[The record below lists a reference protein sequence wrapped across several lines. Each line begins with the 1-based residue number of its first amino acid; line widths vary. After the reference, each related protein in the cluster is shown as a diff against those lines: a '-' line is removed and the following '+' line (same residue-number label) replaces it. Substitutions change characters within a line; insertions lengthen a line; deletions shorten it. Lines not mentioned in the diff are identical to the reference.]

1 MSGLFSDL
9 AKKKWFVPL
18 LLFLIFLIA
27 LSSLGKREKAV
38 ETALSTEERLAAL
51 CNSVKGVSDAE
62 VMITYETTTATST
75 FLGRTDTGQSIL
87 GVAVVCNGGDDPAIQ
102 VVLHELIRSLFS
114 LPSTKISV
122 SGRG

>member
-38 ETALSTEERLAAL
+38 ETDLSTEERLAAL

-62 VMITYETTTATST
+62 VMITYETTATAT

>member
-27 LSSLGKREKAV
+27 LSSLGKREKTV
-38 ETALSTEERLAAL
+38 ETELSTEERLAAL

-62 VMITYETTTATST
+62 VMITYETTATAT
-75 FLGRTDTGQSIL
+75 FFGRTDTGQNIL

>member
-18 LLFLIFLIA
+18 LLFVIFLIA
-27 LSSLGKREKAV
+27 LSSLGKRETTV

-62 VMITYETTTATST
+62 VMITYETTATET